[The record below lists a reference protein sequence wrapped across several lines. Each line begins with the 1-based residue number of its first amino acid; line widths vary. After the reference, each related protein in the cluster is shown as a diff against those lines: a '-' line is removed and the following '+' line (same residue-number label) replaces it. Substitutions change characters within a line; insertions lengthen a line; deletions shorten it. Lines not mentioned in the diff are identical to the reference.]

1 MQSVLL
7 HWLEAVC
14 MLVRRPTLYTLY
26 DVAHGENK
34 NAVLEISDF
43 FQFFYNLHFCT
54 MSTVMSVSVSVA
66 CGSVSLQLFCLWF

>member
-43 FQFFYNLHFCT
+43 FFSIF
-54 MSTVMSVSVSVA
+54 
-66 CGSVSLQLFCLWF
+66 